1 MKTKMKMPPKKVWL
15 QFLPLIAGGLGMI
28 SFSTLLITVHK
39 THNTTSFPFTWLL
52 INITATVLATA
63 YGFLTYAPGI
73 YAPNILFLCGLFYML
88 AIKVL
93 SDETKVKPDKDAQQ
107 QPHQPQP
114 QQATQQKQQGKQPT
128 KFDSSSL
135 PPPQPTNYSDLQSQ
149 PPWSTNSN

>member
-1 MKTKMKMPPKKVWL
+1 MKLKMKMPPKKVWL

-93 SDETKVKPDKDAQQ
+93 SDETKVKPDKDALQKQQ
-107 QPHQPQP
+107 Q
-114 QQATQQKQQGKQPT
+114 QQATTQQQAKQPT